1 MKISFLVPAAIA
13 LYLLFSMV
21 SISASQ
27 IMLGIAFILWIIYLI
42 RSKQKIS
49 FPGFFWPLLAYSLLS
64 LVACIFSD
72 NPKVSLIDSRELLL
86 FLIVP
91 LVYTGFQKTKD
102 IKTANLAL
110 LASGLVSVLF
120 SFFIFIFKY
129 EPGERI
135 SGFMGHYMTQAG
147 LLLLFATMALSMLI
161 FSHNKIRYI
170 WGGAFV
176 VSSLAL
182 ILTMTRNAWV
192 GLVVSAF
199 VLLLLYRPKLV
210 VVIPVI
216 LALSFFI
223 SPKNIKQRA
232 LSVFSLKSYS
242 NAIRIE
248 YLKAGWEIIKD
259 YPIFGTG
266 PDTVDVIFNRPP
278 YRDLLSRDALN
289 NVHLHNNIL
298 QIAAERGVFTLLSW
312 LVFIIWAVIS
322 LWKLTKNK
330 HPLLFPFTA
339 AALAGVLALFTAGLF
354 EYNFGDSEVVTLF
367 LYILTV
373 PFTGER
379 ILKLKE
385 IK

>member
-1 MKISFLVPAAIA
+1 MKRPFLVPAAIA

-42 RSKQKIS
+42 GSKQKIS
-49 FPGFFWPLLAYSLLS
+49 FPGFFWPLLAYIFLS
-64 LVACIFSD
+64 LVAWILSD
-72 NPKVSLIDSRELLL
+72 NTQISLIDSRELLL

-91 LVYTGFQKTKD
+91 LVYTGFQKIKD

-120 SFFIFIFKY
+120 SFFIFLFKY

-147 LLLLFATMALSMLI
+147 LLLLFATLALSLLI
-161 FSHNKIRYI
+161 FSQDKIRFF
-170 WGGAFV
+170 WGGAFF
-176 VSSLAL
+176 VSSMAL
-182 ILTMTRNAWV
+182 ILTLTRNAWV

-199 VLLLLYRPKLV
+199 VLFFLYKPKLV
-210 VVIPVI
+210 VVIPVV
-216 LALSFFI
+216 LALTFFI
-223 SPKNIKQRA
+223 SPKSIKKRA

-248 YLKAGWEIIKD
+248 YLKTGWEIIKE
-259 YPIFGTG
+259 YPLFGTG
-266 PDTVDVIFNRPP
+266 PDTVDVIFQNPK
-278 YRDLLSRDALN
+278 YDLSRDARN

-298 QIAAERGVFTLLSW
+298 QIAAERGLITLLSW

-322 LWKLTKNK
+322 LWKLTKEKN
-330 HPLLFPFTA
+330 PLIFPLTA
-339 AALAGVLALFTAGLF
+339 AALAGVLALFAAGLF

-367 LYILTV
+367 LYITTV
-373 PFTGER
+373 PFAGKR
-379 ILKLKE
+379 ILMQKN
-385 IK
+385 

>member
-42 RSKQKIS
+42 KSKQKIS
-49 FPGFFWPLLAYSLLS
+49 FPGFFWALLAYSLLS
-64 LVACIFSD
+64 LVSCIFSD

-91 LVYTGFQKTKD
+91 MVYTGFQKIKD
-102 IKTANLAL
+102 IKIANLAF
-110 LASGLVSVLF
+110 LASGLVSILF

-129 EPGERI
+129 TPGERI

-147 LLLLFATMALSMLI
+147 LLLLFATMALSTLI
-161 FSHNKIRYI
+161 FSNDRIRYI

-176 VSSLAL
+176 FSSIAL
-182 ILTMTRNAWV
+182 VLTLTRNAWI

-210 VVIPVI
+210 AVIPVI
-216 LALSFFI
+216 LALIFLI
-223 SPKNIKQRA
+223 SPRNIKERA

-248 YLKAGWEIIKD
+248 YLKTGWEIIKE
-259 YPIFGTG
+259 YPLFGTG
-266 PDTVDVIFNRPP
+266 PDTVDVIFQNPK
-278 YRDLLSRDALN
+278 YDLSKDARN
-289 NVHLHNNIL
+289 NVHLHSNII
-298 QIAAERGVFTLLSW
+298 QIAAERGLFTLLSW
-312 LVFIIWAVIS
+312 LIFISWAFIS
-322 LWKLTKNK
+322 LLKMTKNK
-330 HPLLFPFTA
+330 QPLLFPFSA
-339 AALAGVLALFTAGLF
+339 AALASVLAIFAAGFF

-367 LYILTV
+367 LYIITV
-373 PFTGER
+373 PFAGER
-379 ILKLKE
+379 ILKLK
-385 IK
+385 K

>member
-91 LVYTGFQKTKD
+91 LIYSGFQKIKD

-161 FSHNKIRYI
+161 FSHSKIRYI

-176 VSSLAL
+176 VSSMAL

-199 VLLLLYRPKLV
+199 VLFLLYKPKLV
-210 VVIPVI
+210 AVIPVI

-223 SPKNIKQRA
+223 SPKDIKQRA
-232 LSVFSLKSYS
+232 MSVFSLKSYS

-248 YLKAGWEIIKD
+248 YLKAGWEIIKE

-266 PDTVDVIFNRPP
+266 PDTVDVIFQNPK
-278 YRDLLSRDALN
+278 YNLSRDARN

-339 AALAGVLALFTAGLF
+339 AALASVLALFAAGLF

-367 LYILTV
+367 LYIITV
-373 PFTGER
+373 PFAGER